1 MAFRSAAVHFLMFSP
16 LRASPLLPFRPLLPL
31 LVCFFSSPLSFPY
44 IFLPDS
50 PLPSLSLSLL
60 LLFNSYTSS
69 LLFLLSFPTRCLPC
83 SVVLFRPFRF
93 PSYFSSFPLHPPSPT
108 SSAVSSFTS
117 SICSPF
123 LSQEVGGVA
132 QW

>member
-16 LRASPLLPFRPLLPL
+16 LRAPLYFLSVP
-31 LVCFFSSPLSFPY
+31 CFPSWFASFP
-44 IFLPDS
+44 FLSHSLNLSSRLS
-50 PLPSLSLSLL
+50 PSFPFPSPSPPLQFIY
-60 LLFNSYTSS
+60 LLFT
-69 LLFLLSFPTRCLPC
+69 FFLSFPTCCLPC